1 MRVKRIFIK
10 PKRLENGIESK
21 YSVALH
27 GCAIIFSKKY
37 YEKFND
43 VFYKGTFLYHE
54 EEFLN
59 YRKNKYNLISYY
71 NKDLEIFHKEG
82 SSLDETF
89 KNKNYEKLIFRN
101 NEIIKSLNLFKDAL
115 ENNKDI

>member
-1 MRVKRIFIK
+1 MRIKHIFIK
-10 PKRLENGIESK
+10 PKKQETGIESK